1 MDDDSLEDHFCV
13 AEMQNRNL
21 QRQNNALKK
30 QLGYSDDKLTTAEE
44 VLGGLRRYA
53 HDNRKNLVE
62 MRIKLQVQ
70 TLAGAY
76 KKRENGN
83 PRGELYWKDRR
94 IGVLKTRLEVLTL
107 GWKICVELLKNSGLI
122 GRPKTVACYT

>member
-107 GWKICVELLKNSGLI
+107 GWKI
-122 GRPKTVACYT
+122 